1 MPDNRC
7 LFHGRRAVSI
17 ENADL
22 RVTVLEEGGHIA
34 EVLHKL
40 TGVSPLWVPPWKSI
54 EPSTF
59 DASHHVEYGAGGEAK
74 LLAGIMGHN
83 WCLDIFGG
91 PSPDEAAAGLT
102 PHGEASVAAYDIQ
115 ANRSRLSM
123 RAMLPLAQLSIERS
137 LELEGAV
144 VRVREGVENLSACD
158 RAVGWTQHVTLGP
171 PFLQKGATEF
181 RTSATKSKVFE
192 STFGSADYLVPAAEF
207 DWPHAPRRGGGTT
220 DLRMFTDLETSSA
233 YTAHLMDPARRHAFF
248 IAFSPS
254 PGLAFGYVWN
264 REEFPWMGV
273 WEENCS
279 RTALPWRGATLT
291 RGMEFGVS
299 PMAESRRD
307 MIDRGRLFGVPTYRW
322 IPARGQVCV
331 EYWIVARQARII
343 PDSLEW
349 PA

>member
-1 MPDNRC
+1 MPENQC

-22 RVTVLEEGGHIA
+22 RVTVLQEGGHVA
-34 EVLHKL
+34 EVLHKV
-40 TGVSPLWVPPWKSI
+40 TGVSPLWVPHWKSI

-59 DASHHVEYGAGGEAK
+59 DASRHIEYGAGGDAK

-102 PHGEASVAAYDIQ
+102 PHGEASVAAYDIE
-115 ANRSRLSM
+115 ANGSRLSM

-137 LELEGAV
+137 LDLDGAA
-144 VRVREGVENLSACD
+144 VRVREGVENLSAYD
-158 RAVGWTQHVTLGP
+158 RAIGWTQHVTLGP
-171 PFLQKGATEF
+171 PFLQKGATQF

-192 STFGSADYLVPAAEF
+192 STFGPADYLVPAAEF
-207 DWPHAPRRGGGTT
+207 DWPHAPRNDGGTA
-220 DLRMFTDLETSSA
+220 DLRVFTDRETSSA
-233 YTAHLMDPARRHAFF
+233 YTAHVMDPARRHAFF
-248 IAFSPS
+248 VAFSPS
-254 PGLAFGYVWN
+254 PGLAFGYLWN

-273 WEENCS
+273 WEENRS
-279 RTALPWRGATLT
+279 RTALPWSGATLT

-299 PMAESRRD
+299 PMPESRRE
-307 MIDRGRLFGVPTYRW
+307 MIDRGSLFGVPTYRW
-322 IPARGQVCV
+322 IPARGQVRI

-349 PA
+349 PG